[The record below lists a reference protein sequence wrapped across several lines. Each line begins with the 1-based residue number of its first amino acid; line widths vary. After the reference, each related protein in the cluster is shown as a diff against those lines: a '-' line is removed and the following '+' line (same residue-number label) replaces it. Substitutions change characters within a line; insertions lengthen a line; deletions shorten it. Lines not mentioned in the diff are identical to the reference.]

1 MTNNTFH
8 KQNIKEVLKNLKTR
22 ETGLKKEEV
31 EKLRAKY
38 GKNELPKA
46 KEDTVIDIL
55 IREIKEPIVLILLA
69 TVLISFFTREYVDAL
84 AILFII
90 AVDLII
96 GIIEELKAKK
106 NALAL
111 QNMLK
116 VEVTVRRDNEDVVV
130 ASSDLVPGDIV
141 VLTSGN
147 KIVADMRLIEAKNLT
162 VDESSLTGESVAI
175 SKENIVLKNDK
186 GNELSY
192 PNMLY
197 AGSSVLSG
205 RALAVVVKTGVN
217 TMLGEIA
224 EAVNAVSEAPSPLE
238 IRMNKFT
245 KQISVAIVLIS
256 LVLALIL
263 VSKGTKVS
271 EIFLVVVALAVSAM
285 PEGLPLAKT
294 MALTIGSNRMFKKK
308 VLVKNL
314 NAVESLG
321 SCTVIA
327 SDKTGTLTKNE
338 QTAKV
343 LVLKDGTHHEVTGSG
358 YNAKGVIVGYND
370 QIERLVFHG
379 VLNNEAIIDIKNGN
393 DHGDS
398 IDIAFLYLGL
408 KAKIKKDDQT
418 SIINMIPYESEN
430 KYSAVFYQEKNQ
442 VYCTVKGSLE
452 VILKMLNKKEPK
464 KQISK
469 MNEDLARDGYRVIAV
484 ASGKLKKQKEYT
496 VADLHDLEF
505 DGLVGF
511 IDPIREESIDAIKTC
526 QKAGIKVLMIT
537 GDHPL
542 TAYKIGRDL
551 ELINSPDEL
560 ATKED
565 LDQFKDKKSQKFQDF
580 IAQKKIFARV
590 SPMDKYAIVEALK
603 ARGEFV
609 AVTGDGVNDAPALKT
624 ANIGVAMG
632 SGTDVAKENA
642 KMILMNDNFLSIVE
656 GVKEGRNAY
665 NNIRK
670 ICYMLVSCGF
680 AEVFFFILAILF
692 NLPMPLIAIQLLW
705 LNVVTDGLQD
715 IALSFELATDS
726 IMDEPPR
733 NPLESLFNK
742 EMIREIL
749 VSSLY
754 ISAIVLVLWV
764 ILINKVKM
772 DPVVARGYILC
783 LMVFVQ
789 NVHVLN
795 CRSEKESIVVYR
807 NKNLFVPIAIS
818 LCIILQFLVMEVPFL
833 STILETNSIP
843 LNDIFVLFILSLT
856 VIIVMEIT
864 KLFRRLKK
872 SN

>member
-1 MTNNTFH
+1 MNNTFH

-116 VEVTVRRDNEDVVV
+116 VEVTVRRDNEEVVV

-175 SKENIVLKNDK
+175 SKENIVLKNAK

-224 EAVNAVSEAPSPLE
+224 EAVNAVEEAPSPLE

-379 VLNNEAIIDIKNGN
+379 VLNNEATIDIKNGN

-542 TAYKIGRDL
+542 TSYKIGKDL

-565 LDQFKDKKSQKFQDF
+565 LDQFKDKKSQKFQEF
-580 IAQKKIFARV
+580 IVQKKIFARV
-590 SPMDKYAIVEALK
+590 SPMDKYAIIEALK

-833 STILETNSIP
+833 STILETSSIP